1 MIRWHSI
8 TVVVLSLIIFSSTA
22 VGQIEAGLCLS
33 MGPSRFIDKSFYGD
47 SKTHNNAA
55 LSGKIGFFFEKEI
68 SKKSILGFELNG
80 SIIRGKTRIESDV
93 YGYSS
98 GLYLGEGYNEIHRK
112 ASYLTLPLYYSL
124 RLSNLSLQIAI
135 QVAVLVSDKNTQTFG
150 VNGNDFYEIYGYD
163 SYFGSIMVY
172 DIATNVD
179 YGFRLGANYKIS
191 DRLAIELTYYKG
203 LKDIYSEAPSFYPIY
218 SLFTEQFLIGIR
230 YTIFKSNG
238 T

>member
-22 VGQIEAGLCLS
+22 EGQIEAGLCLS
-33 MGPSRFIDKSFYGD
+33 VGPSRFIDKSFYGD

-80 SIIRGKTRIESDV
+80 SIITGKTRIESDV
-93 YGYSS
+93 YAYTS

-124 RLSNLSLQIAI
+124 RLSNLSLQI
-135 QVAVLVSDKNTQTFG
+135 Q
-150 VNGNDFYEIYGYD
+150 
-163 SYFGSIMVY
+163 
-172 DIATNVD
+172 
-179 YGFRLGANYKIS
+179 
-191 DRLAIELTYYKG
+191 
-203 LKDIYSEAPSFYPIY
+203 
-218 SLFTEQFLIGIR
+218 
-230 YTIFKSNG
+230 FKSRY
-238 T
+238 